1 MIMKKDYKLYG
12 ASVLPAFI
20 IFLIT
25 PYLFAQVFID
35 SVFDWGV
42 ILLLSLIMYKRIS
55 GVFLKKNAF
64 RIFLTGFIA
73 KYVGAVFLFAVGLP
87 VNSYVFYGHYYPD
100 SAALF
105 DRLLVGIY
113 QAVQGYTYY
122 NKFSILFVLC
132 GVIISFIAVFL
143 AQLLFGFKKT
153 GLKTGYKILFSF
165 VLALLTAP
173 YLYLIPPEI
182 VALLK

>member
-1 MIMKKDYKLYG
+1 MKKDIKLYG
-12 ASVLPAFI
+12 TALLPAFI
-20 IFLIT
+20 VFSVTIGLIF
-25 PYLFAQVFID
+25 QVFID

-42 ILLLSLIMYKRIS
+42 ILLLSFVMYHRIS
-55 GVFLKKNAF
+55 GEFIKKNAF

-73 KYVGAVFLFAVGLP
+73 KYAGAVFLFAVGLP
-87 VNSYVFYGHYYPD
+87 VNTYVYYHYYPD
-100 SAALF
+100 SFLF
-105 DRLLVGIY
+105 GIY
-113 QAVQGYTYY
+113 QAVQGDTYF
-122 NKFSILFVLC
+122 NTVSFLFILC
-132 GVIISFIAVFL
+132 GVVIAFIAIFL

-153 GLKTGYKILFSF
+153 GLKTGYKTLFSF